1 MFSLEIRG
9 LGQASVILVSVL
21 LDKGL
26 QKARPIR
33 NYARQTFYVAP
44 QQFNFKRYPKQS
56 QRDLLHCNKSRLS
69 LFSKPVNRAKTQT

>member
-9 LGQASVILVSVL
+9 LGQASVKLVSVL

-26 QKARPIR
+26 KKARPIR

-56 QRDLLHCNKSRLS
+56 QRNLLHCNKTVMDL
-69 LFSKPVNRAKTQT
+69 

>member
-9 LGQASVILVSVL
+9 LGQASVKLVSVL

-26 QKARPIR
+26 KKARPIR

-44 QQFNFKRYPKQS
+44 QQFNFKRYPEQS
-56 QRDLLHCNKSRLS
+56 QRNLLHRNKTVMDL
-69 LFSKPVNRAKTQT
+69 

>member
-9 LGQASVILVSVL
+9 LGQASVKLVSVL

-56 QRDLLHCNKSRLS
+56 QRDLLHCNKSHLS

>member
-9 LGQASVILVSVL
+9 LGQASVKLVSVL

-26 QKARPIR
+26 KKARPIR

-56 QRDLLHCNKSRLS
+56 QRDLLRCNKFRLS

>member
-9 LGQASVILVSVL
+9 LGQASVKLVSVL

-44 QQFNFKRYPKQS
+44 QQFNFKR
-56 QRDLLHCNKSRLS
+56 
-69 LFSKPVNRAKTQT
+69 

>member
-9 LGQASVILVSVL
+9 LGQASVKLVSVL

-26 QKARPIR
+26 KKARPIR

-44 QQFNFKRYPKQS
+44 QQFNFLKALSKNKS
-56 QRDLLHCNKSRLS
+56 QRNLLRCNK
-69 LFSKPVNRAKTQT
+69 NRHGLVIKTGKKKH

>member
-9 LGQASVILVSVL
+9 LGQASVKLVSVL

-56 QRDLLHCNKSRLS
+56 QRDLLRCNKSRLS

>member
-9 LGQASVILVSVL
+9 LGQASVKLVSVL

-56 QRDLLHCNKSRLS
+56 QRNLLRCNKTPLS
-69 LFSKPVNRAKTQT
+69 LSSKRINNAKTQT